1 MTAPTDAPAADAVA
15 YLRALRESAR
25 GLGGPE
31 RVARQHARGLL
42 TARERIDLLL
52 DPGSELPLGSFL
64 TSGVP
69 GEEARTLGNGLL
81 TGFGEI
87 DGRPVGYYA
96 SDATVKGGSLGGGN
110 MRKKTRIHRVC
121 EQAGLPLFAL
131 IQGGGGRITDVLSSR
146 FAGVPGG
153 ELGER
158 LAFPNRWNHFAA
170 VMGNYYAPWDAADA
184 DFCIMTQN
192 SNLSIASPPVVQEA
206 SGEFVSP
213 FDIGGAEI
221 QGRVTGQVDA
231 VTSDDAAAIALLRR
245 TFSYVPGNA
254 WEPPPVVRCGDPVD
268 RREPALRDI
277 IPDRLNRAYDV
288 RKIIRLVVDRDS
300 FMEWT
305 PDYASNLVAGLARL
319 DGHAVAIIANQ
330 PSRKAGSLDVPAVNK
345 IDRMLRA
352 CDAFRLPL
360 LSFVDV
366 PGVIPNVEQE
376 HHRLLTVLYDM
387 AIRRIR
393 VPVPKIAIS
402 LRKGYGYAYPGMSAS
417 DYEWHTIAWPTS
429 QIMFMGPEPGVRVA
443 FRREMEA
450 APDPQAYLE
459 ERAETFRERGEPWIG
474 ARLGYLDDVI
484 DPADTRPVLARILEI
499 CRRRMRPYR

>member
-1 MTAPTDAPAADAVA
+1 MTTRTDAPAADAVA
-15 YLRALRESAR
+15 HLRDLREHAR

-52 DPGSELPLGSFL
+52 DPGSELPLGTFL

-110 MRKKTRIHRVC
+110 MLKKTRIHRIC

-170 VMGNYYAPWDAADA
+170 VLGNYYAPWDAADA

-221 QGRVTGQVDA
+221 QGRVTGQIDA
-231 VTSDDAAAIALLRR
+231 VVPDDAAAIALLRAHLLLRAGQRLGATARRALRRPRRPPRAGPARDHPRPPQPGLRRAQGHPPRRRPRQLHGVDARLRAEPGRRHRPARR
-245 TFSYVPGNA
+245 TRRRDHRQSAVPQGRVA
-254 WEPPPVVRCGDPVD
+254 RRAGGHQDRPHAARLRRLPPAAAQLRRRARRDPQRRAGAPPAADGDLRHGDP
-268 RREPALRDI
+268 PH
-277 IPDRLNRAYDV
+277 PRA
-288 RKIIRLVVDRDS
+288 
-300 FMEWT
+300 
-305 PDYASNLVAGLARL
+305 
-319 DGHAVAIIANQ
+319 
-330 PSRKAGSLDVPAVNK
+330 
-345 IDRMLRA
+345 
-352 CDAFRLPL
+352 
-360 LSFVDV
+360 
-366 PGVIPNVEQE
+366 
-376 HHRLLTVLYDM
+376 
-387 AIRRIR
+387 
-393 VPVPKIAIS
+393 
-402 LRKGYGYAYPGMSAS
+402 
-417 DYEWHTIAWPTS
+417 
-429 QIMFMGPEPGVRVA
+429 
-443 FRREMEA
+443 
-450 APDPQAYLE
+450 
-459 ERAETFRERGEPWIG
+459 RAEDRHLPC
-474 ARLGYLDDVI
+474 ARATATPT
-484 DPADTRPVLARILEI
+484 PA
-499 CRRRMRPYR
+499 

>member
-1 MTAPTDAPAADAVA
+1 MCPA
-15 YLRALRESAR
+15 
-25 GLGGPE
+25 
-31 RVARQHARGLL
+31 
-42 TARERIDLLL
+42 T
-52 DPGSELPLGSFL
+52 PGS
-64 TSGVP
+64 
-69 GEEARTLGNGLL
+69 R
-81 TGFGEI
+81 
-87 DGRPVGYYA
+87 RPSCA
-96 SDATVKGGSLGGGN
+96 
-110 MRKKTRIHRVC
+110 
-121 EQAGLPLFAL
+121 AGTP
-131 IQGGGGRITDVLSSR
+131 
-146 FAGVPGG
+146 
-153 ELGER
+153 
-158 LAFPNRWNHFAA
+158 
-170 VMGNYYAPWDAADA
+170 
-184 DFCIMTQN
+184 
-192 SNLSIASPPVVQEA
+192 SIAASP
-206 SGEFVSP
+206 S
-213 FDIGGAEI
+213 
-221 QGRVTGQVDA
+221 
-231 VTSDDAAAIALLRR
+231 
-245 TFSYVPGNA
+245 
-254 WEPPPVVRCGDPVD
+254 
-268 RREPALRDI
+268 LRDI
-277 IPDRLNRAYDV
+277 IPDHLNRAYDV

-305 PDYASNLVAGLARL
+305 PDYASNLVAGLARF

-330 PSRKAGSLDVPAVNK
+330 PARKAGSLDVSAVNK